1 MILAMAS
8 CAKGPDPIVPE
19 TKVERQMIGL
29 LQKFDLWDYDGDG
42 YLTASEIKPAEKAS
56 GYSPEKILAFYDTNH
71 DGRISLKEA
80 QDGVSR
86 AGEIGQQARH

>member
-1 MILAMAS
+1 MILALAS

-42 YLTASEIKPAEKAS
+42 NLTASELKPAVKASGQPAEKII
-56 GYSPEKILAFYDTNH
+56 GFYDTGH
-71 DGRISLKEA
+71 DGKISLKEA

-86 AGEIGQQARH
+86 AGEAEQKSKR